1 MLCRSAPHA
10 PAWMRGLMFAAVL
23 AGGHRLVYAD
33 TPGKLPVLTKA
44 AQIRR
49 LSADE
54 SSLGYPVELR
64 GVITVNLAPWG
75 VTFFNDDT
83 GGVYME
89 NHQAGA
95 LAGDLVEVR
104 GFTASGAFAPIVDH
118 PQIRVIGK
126 ATLPS
131 PRHLS
136 LDELLTGQQ
145 DSQWVELRGIVHSIE
160 FDADAVELGV
170 AAGNHKFRA
179 VITGVDRTWNYNA
192 LIDSDVTIQGACGTL
207 FNDKRQLV
215 GIQVYVPGIAQVR
228 VNEAARADPY
238 TLPILPA
245 KSLMRFTP
253 AGVSGHRMRVQGVVT
268 LGEPG
273 RYFFVQDDSG
283 GVTVNSSQN
292 TTLRPGDRVD
302 AIGFPAS
309 GSYAPVLEN
318 GQYRKL
324 GPGSLPAPID
334 LTHATTLSADQDAQV
349 VKIQGNLIDQSIR
362 GPFIILTEQ
371 WGSYTF
377 TARMNQQVAGE
388 TLPMIPVG
396 SRIETTG
403 VWSIEADE
411 YRQPTSYRIL
421 LRSPRDVTVIERP
434 SWWTGPRIAWLMMVF
449 AGAFFFSALW
459 VALLRRTVEERT
471 ETIRATIES
480 TADGIMV
487 VNSSGRIVTYNQKFL
502 EMWAIP
508 RTVLDARDSTA
519 AFEFAAA
526 QLRDPDALMAKVK
539 DYADRDTQI
548 DDIIEFKDG
557 RVFERHSEPQR
568 VQGRS
573 VGRVWG
579 FRDVTEKRRAAQELE
594 RAKAAA
600 ECASR
605 AKSEFLANMSH
616 EIRTP
621 MNAVLGMTDLV
632 LDTDLSAEQRDYLMD
647 ARRSAEFLL
656 GLLNDIL
663 DLSKIEAGRLE
674 LSPVEFSLHR
684 CAQEAVATLAINAE
698 QKGIQLTYDVASEI
712 PIRLIGDPFRLRQV
726 LLNLLNNSI
735 KFTSKGSVALKAMLL
750 DRKESAVTV
759 HFAVSDTGVGI
770 PSDKLDLI
778 FEAFRQVDSSTS
790 RKYGGTGLGLTIS
803 SRLVEMMNGH
813 IWVDS
818 VEGQGSIFQFTAT
831 FRCDMKPDRDT
842 PALTTVIAGH
852 YSS

>member
-1 MLCRSAPHA
+1 ML
-10 PAWMRGLMFAAVL
+10 AAVL
-23 AGGHRLVYAD
+23 AGLPCLVYGDAA
-33 TPGKLPVLTKA
+33 GKLPTLTKA

-49 LSADE
+49 LNTRE
-54 SSLGYPVELR
+54 SSLGYPVALR
-64 GVITVNLAPWG
+64 GIITVNLSSWG
-75 VTFFNDDT
+75 VTFFHDET
-83 GGVYME
+83 GGVYVE
-89 NHQAGA
+89 SQQAGIR
-95 LAGDLVEVR
+95 AGDLVEVR
-104 GFTASGAFAPIVDH
+104 GVTARGAFAPIVDH
-118 PQIRVIGK
+118 PQIHVIGK
-126 ATLPS
+126 APLPA
-131 PRHLS
+131 PGHFS
-136 LDELLTGQQ
+136 LDDLLTGEQ
-145 DSQWVELRGIVHSIE
+145 DSQWVELRGIVRSIE
-160 FDADAVELGV
+160 IGADAVELGV
-170 AAGNHKFRA
+170 AAGSHKFRA
-179 VITGVDRTWNYNA
+179 VITGVDKTWNYNA
-192 LIDSDVTIQGACGTL
+192 LIDADVTLQGACGTL
-207 FNDKRQLV
+207 INDKGQLV
-215 GIQVYVPGIAQVR
+215 GIQAYVPDIAQVR
-228 VNEAARADPY
+228 VNEAARTDPY

-245 KSLMRFTP
+245 NSLMRFTTE
-253 AGVSGHRMRVQGVVT
+253 GVSGHRIHVQGVVT
-268 LGEPG
+268 LVEPG
-273 RYFFVQDDSG
+273 RYFFVQDASG
-283 GVTVNSSQN
+283 GIVINSSQN
-292 TTLRPGDRVD
+292 TTLHPEDRVD
-302 AIGFPAS
+302 AIGFPAA

-318 GQYRKL
+318 GQYRRL
-324 GPGSLPAPID
+324 GPGSMPSPID
-334 LTHATTLSADQDAQV
+334 LTHATALNAEQDGQV
-349 VKIQGNLIDQSIR
+349 VKIQGTLIDQSMR
-362 GPFIILTEQ
+362 GPFVILTEQ
-371 WGSYTF
+371 WGSFTF
-377 TARMNQQVAGE
+377 TARINQQVAGE
-388 TLPMIPVG
+388 MLPMIPVG

-411 YRQPTSYRIL
+411 YRQPTGYRVM

-471 ETIRATIES
+471 ETIRATLES

-508 RTVLDARDSTA
+508 RRVLDARDSTA
-519 AFEFAAA
+519 AFLFAAA
-526 QLRDPDALMAKVK
+526 QLRDPDALMVKVK
-539 DYADRDTQI
+539 DYADRDGQI
-548 DDIIEFKDG
+548 DDIVEFEDG

-647 ARRSAEFLL
+647 ARRSAAFLL

-684 CAQEAVATLAINAE
+684 CAEEAVATLAINAE
-698 QKGIQLTYDVASEI
+698 QKGIHLTYDVAPEI

-770 PSDKLDLI
+770 PSDKLGVI

-831 FRCDMKPDRDT
+831 FRCDTKPDRDAS
-842 PALTTVIAGH
+842 ALTSVIAGN